1 MKKNIFLVIFISII
15 LISGGIYLF
24 NLVNKS
30 NNNQSSNYIAERTAT
45 ENNISNQIS
54 ENNSIQESTTQNQTN
69 NEEITAK
76 EEKPVQ
82 HVPVETEISTYTT
95 KIQAKYSSR
104 QNNITLACSALNDT
118 IVEAGSTFSF
128 NQIVGKPSPE
138 KGYQKANV
146 FKNGDEV
153 KGYGGGKCQISSTLY
168 NAVLKIP
175 ELKVVER
182 HKHSAKV
189 YYVPEGKDAAVS
201 YGTYDFKFKNNME
214 NSIKIKAS
222 NTKNEVTIKLL
233 KLE

>member
-1 MKKNIFLVIFISII
+1 MKKTIVLIIIILVIFIG
-15 LISGGIYLF
+15 GGIYLF
-24 NLVNKS
+24 NLINSS
-30 NNNQSSNYIAERTAT
+30 NNNQNSNYIAERTAID
-45 ENNISNQIS
+45 N
-54 ENNSIQESTTQNQTN
+54 TTQNQTLQN
-69 NEEITAK
+69 NSLDGTAEQNSTNSEETYN
-76 EEKPVQ
+76 Q
-82 HVPVETEISTYTT
+82 HEPIETEISSYTT

-104 QNNITLACSALNDT
+104 QNNITLACSTLNDT

-128 NQIVGKPSPE
+128 NNTVGKPSPE

-146 FKNGDEV
+146 FKNGEEV

-175 ELKVVER
+175 ELEVVER

-201 YGTYDFKFKNNME
+201 YGTYDFKFKNNTG

-222 NTKNEVTIKLL
+222 NTKDNVTIKLL
-233 KLE
+233 KIE